1 MSDSHSDPFHH
12 VRDFEYFEFPQFVH
26 ALIPESWAKLP
37 EITAFGTKF
46 SMTKYMV
53 IEVLAA
59 LLTYFIFTGLARH
72 IRNGS
77 PASGRFW
84 NFWEAIAL
92 YIRDN
97 VVRSSISEPHAHGHD
112 SHGGHSSFDHAHD
125 GGAGH
130 LAYAVSGNTSH
141 VAAGDHSHTVSGVAY
156 AVGHYSDRFLP
167 FLWTI
172 FFFILFNNLLGLV
185 PSLGSPTAT
194 TSLTGVLAASVLIVV
209 LQAGIGQYG
218 FVGFFR
224 SLCPPM
230 DVPGAIGFFVGYLIW
245 AIELIGFFIKHIV
258 LAIRLFANLLAGHIV
273 LGSFLGFIAVTA
285 DSNLWYVVTPA
296 SVLAQV
302 AISML
307 ELFVSFLQAYVFT
320 LLASMAIGAAVN
332 PH

>member
-12 VRDFEYFEFPQFVH
+12 VRDLDRFEFPQFVY

-37 EITAFGTKF
+37 EISAFGGKF
-46 SMTKYMV
+46 VMTKYMV

-59 LLTYFIFTGLARH
+59 LLTYFIFTGLAKH

-77 PASGRFW
+77 PARGRFW

-97 VVRSSISEPHAHGHD
+97 VVRSSISEPHGNHDHAGHD
-112 SHGGHSSFDHAHD
+112 ASHHD
-125 GGAGH
+125 GHAH
-130 LAYAVSGNTSH
+130 LAYAVAGGDSNGHT
-141 VAAGDHSHTVSGVAY
+141 VAATGAADQ
-156 AVGHYSDRFLP
+156 VGHYSDRFLP
-167 FLWTI
+167 FLWTT

-185 PSLGSPTAT
+185 PALGSPTASI
-194 TSLTGVLAASVLIVV
+194 SLTGVLAASVLIVV
-209 LQAGIGQYG
+209 LQAGIGEYG
-218 FVGFFR
+218 VVGFFR

-230 DVPGAIGFFVGYLIW
+230 DVPGFLGLAIGGLVWF
-245 AIELIGFFIKHIV
+245 IELIGFFIKHFV

-273 LGSFLGFIAVTA
+273 IGSFLGFIAATA
-285 DSNLWYVVTPA
+285 DSNLWYLVTPA
-296 SVLAQV
+296 SLVAQV
-302 AISML
+302 AVSML